1 MASGTIGANN
11 RSQGGSSGF
20 WVCNVRLLGDTIG
33 VERNAIVLQKLTF
46 GILHTAIYYQRRSAS
61 DIGHYLCAKTII
73 IMKTIKKILVS
84 QPRPLSTRNPY
95 VDMETEFGVECDF
108 KQLIKIEGLSVREFR
123 DQHVYLEEYTA
134 VIVNSRLGIDH
145 YFRLAEE
152 TRFAVPE
159 SMHYYCISEAVGNYL
174 QKYIQY
180 RKRKVFVA
188 ENNRFEDLLPAMHRR
203 PQEKYLMVLSDVHND
218 DDLNM
223 FAENNI
229 VVKPAIMYR
238 TVANEWPADKP
249 FDYDMIV
256 LFTPSGVAA
265 LRKNFPDWMQGDTV
279 IACFGANTAIALE
292 EAGFRVD
299 IKAPS
304 EKYQSIT
311 TAIKDYLEEHQ
322 EK

>member
-1 MASGTIGANN
+1 MLYRGGCFYSFIIIEEHSASV
-11 RSQGGSSGF
+11 QED
-20 WVCNVRLLGDTIG
+20 VVY
-33 VERNAIVLQKLTF
+33 
-46 GILHTAIYYQRRSAS
+46 ILYIAIYHKFRGCSTCCY
-61 DIGHYLCAKTII
+61 DLCRKIYF
-73 IMKTIKKILVS
+73 IMKKVKKILIS

-108 KQLIKIEGLSVREFR
+108 KQLIKIEGLGVREFR

-152 TRFAVPE
+152 TRFSVPE

-238 TVANEWPADKP
+238 TVATDWPADKP

-265 LRKNFPDWMQGDTV
+265 LRKNFPDWEQGDTV

-292 EAGFRVD
+292 DAGFRVD

-322 EK
+322 G

>member
-1 MASGTIGANN
+1 MLDVGL
-11 RSQGGSSGF
+11 
-20 WVCNVRLLGDTIG
+20 VG
-33 VERNAIVLQKLTF
+33 VVITMEKCTVVFEENLC
-46 GILHTAIYYQRRSAS
+46 GILYTAVYKHIRSS
-61 DIGHYLCAKTII
+61 TFDGSILCDKPIFV
-73 IMKTIKKILVS
+73 MKKIRKILVS
-84 QPRPLSTRNPY
+84 QPRPLSERNPY
-95 VDMETEFGVECDF
+95 ADMSSEYGVQCDF
-108 KQLIKIEGLSVREFR
+108 RQLIKIEGLGVREFR
-123 DQHVYLEEYTA
+123 DQHIYLEEYTA

-145 YFRLAEE
+145 YFRMAEE
-152 TRFAVPE
+152 MRFSVPE

-188 ENNRFEDLLPAMHRR
+188 ENNRFDSLLPAMHRR

-223 FAENNI
+223 FAENNV

-238 TVANEWPADKP
+238 TVANPWPADMP

-256 LFTPSGVAA
+256 LFTPSGAAA
-265 LRKNFPDWMQGDTV
+265 LRKNFPDWEQGDTV

-322 EK
+322 G

>member
-1 MASGTIGANN
+1 
-11 RSQGGSSGF
+11 
-20 WVCNVRLLGDTIG
+20 
-33 VERNAIVLQKLTF
+33 
-46 GILHTAIYYQRRSAS
+46 
-61 DIGHYLCAKTII
+61 
-73 IMKTIKKILVS
+73 MKKIKKILVS

-108 KQLIKIEGLSVREFR
+108 KQLIKIEGLGVREFR

-152 TRFAVPE
+152 TRFSVPE

-238 TVANEWPADKP
+238 TVANDWPADKT

-265 LRKNFPDWMQGDTV
+265 LRKNFPDWEQGDTV

-292 EAGFRVD
+292 DAGFRVD

-322 EK
+322 G

>member
-1 MASGTIGANN
+1 
-11 RSQGGSSGF
+11 
-20 WVCNVRLLGDTIG
+20 
-33 VERNAIVLQKLTF
+33 
-46 GILHTAIYYQRRSAS
+46 
-61 DIGHYLCAKTII
+61 
-73 IMKTIKKILVS
+73 MKKINKILVS
-84 QPRPLSTRNPY
+84 QPRPLSDRNPY
-95 VDMETEFGVECDF
+95 AEMSSEYGVQCDF
-108 KQLIKIEGLSVREFR
+108 QQLIKIEGLGVREFR
-123 DQHVYLEEYTA
+123 DQHVYLEDYTA

-152 TRFAVPE
+152 TRFSVPE

-188 ENNRFEDLLPAMHRR
+188 ENNRFDTLLPAMHRR

-229 VVKPAIMYR
+229 QVKPAIMYR
-238 TVANEWPADKP
+238 TVANEWPREKP

-265 LRKNFPDWMQGDTV
+265 MRKNFPDWEQGDTV
-279 IACFGANTAIALE
+279 IACFGTNTAIALE

-304 EKYQSIT
+304 PKYQSIT
-311 TAIKDYLEEHQ
+311 TAIKDYLEAQ
-322 EK
+322 QG